1 MKYFAK
7 RRHSLHT
14 RNAVDRNGLGNDPL
28 TGVANL
34 FDIGLVFIVGL
45 IITIFSAYN
54 LQDLLSEKSE
64 MTILKMSKNQDRM
77 VYRRAD
83 GNWANKRND
92 SERASSVHSTQKAAE
107 DIAREMLRNQDGG
120 ELATKG
126 RDGKIRSNDTIPPGN
141 DPCPP
146 KDREH

>member
-14 RNAVDRNGLGNDPL
+14 RNAVDQNGLGNDPL

-64 MTILKMSKNQDRM
+64 MTILKMSKNQEMEIIIKKGNKIKAMKVTKQKAKGRGERLGVAYRLEDGTM
-77 VYRRAD
+77 VYVPE
-83 GNWANKRND
+83 N
-92 SERASSVHSTQKAAE
+92 
-107 DIAREMLRNQDGG
+107 
-120 ELATKG
+120 
-126 RDGKIRSNDTIPPGN
+126 
-141 DPCPP
+141 
-146 KDREH
+146 